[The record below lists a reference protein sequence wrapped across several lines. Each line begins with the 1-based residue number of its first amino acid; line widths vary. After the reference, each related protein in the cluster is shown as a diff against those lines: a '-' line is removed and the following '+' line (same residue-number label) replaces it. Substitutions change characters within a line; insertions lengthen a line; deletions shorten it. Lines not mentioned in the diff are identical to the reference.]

1 MLWETFSPAQYTA
14 DPANCN
20 NKNNITKEFLKMG
33 IYFPSQDASWEL
45 PNNSDYYNYQDMYFQ
60 SKKFDIKDCFSETGR
75 DVNEENTDLKVILC
89 SSCGINGAHARCGKV
104 DIKDET
110 AEFRCLDCGG
120 DLTMSGDRPKQRRSR
135 LAEVRKYFYLIS
147 MNWITRRIRIIRQA
161 R

>member
-1 MLWETFSPAQYTA
+1 MQVGSFQTIL
-14 DPANCN
+14 
-20 NKNNITKEFLKMG
+20 ITT
-33 IYFPSQDASWEL
+33 ITR
-45 PNNSDYYNYQDMYFQ
+45 NMYFQ

-120 DLTMSGDRPKQRRSR
+120 DLPMSGDRPNQRRSR